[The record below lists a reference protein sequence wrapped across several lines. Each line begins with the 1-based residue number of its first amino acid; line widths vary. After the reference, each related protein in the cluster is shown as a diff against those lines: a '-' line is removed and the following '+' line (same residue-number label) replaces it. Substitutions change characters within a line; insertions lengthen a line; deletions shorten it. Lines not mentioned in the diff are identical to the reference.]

1 MLLECVKE
9 LDEGQILCE
18 ELFAELFSIDDAFVH
33 EQQRQEAERR
43 AAELRVKGQFGKL
56 YRTYKQEMK
65 KAELMTSDR
74 PSYITDFDGEP
85 PLRCG
90 KWIATN
96 DGVWMLGERGRMIA
110 CFHPI
115 YPARILINAETNT
128 CKVEIRFKVR
138 DRWRS
143 CFVDRRTIASKS
155 SIVSLA
161 DQGVQVTSEN
171 AGLLVQYL
179 AEVEAMNEA
188 DIKEQVSTSRLG
200 WIKGTFLPY
209 GNDVV
214 FDNEQ
219 NLVSLFNS
227 IQQVGSRQKW
237 YECVCNIRKTGKIE
251 ALIYIAASLASVLVE
266 PVGAL
271 PFIVDLWG
279 ETGKGKTVALMIA
292 TSIWADPNE
301 GAYMTDAKA
310 TTTAMEIRLNVL
322 NSLPMTLDDM
332 AQIKNQ
338 YDEDFSALVYRWCA
352 GKGRDRS
359 NVNLGLNKMTSWH
372 NCILTNAEHSLVT
385 ETMQGGAINRI
396 IDIEIG
402 DGYIFPNGNEIADLV
417 RNNYGW
423 CGREFVEQVQLMGF
437 EEVREIQRG
446 YVNKIKEYAASQEVE
461 KEEKQI
467 LPMSII
473 LTADEISEK
482 YLFKDGVR
490 LDLAECC
497 DLLKNRGEVSEHER
511 AYTYIKDT
519 IAGNHF
525 RFDNDP
531 DVHVEQW
538 GAFLKGD
545 KEVAIIG
552 KQFERILK
560 EAGFNTRAFLSW
572 ARKNNLVQID
582 SQGKSSVNR
591 RINGISTR
599 CVVLD
604 ITRGD
609 DSDDEFVPFTPSDF
623 DEKNPFM

>member
-9 LDEGQILCE
+9 LDAEQLKSE
-18 ELFAELFSIDDAFVH
+18 EFFAELFSVDDAFVH
-33 EQQRQEAERR
+33 AQCKQEAEAR
-43 AAELRVKGQFGKL
+43 ATELKIKTEFKSL
-56 YRTYKQEMK
+56 YSAFKKEIK
-65 KAELMTSDR
+65 KAELTTTDK
-74 PSYITDFDGEP
+74 PSYMTEFDGEP
-85 PLRCG
+85 SLRSG
-90 KWIATN
+90 RFIAT
-96 DGVWMLGERGRMIA
+96 DGGVWALGEKGKLIA

-115 YPARILINAETNT
+115 YPARILINAETKI
-128 CKVEIRFKVR
+128 CKVELRFKIR
-138 DRWRS
+138 GKWRS

-155 SIVSLA
+155 SIVALA
-161 DQGVQVTSEN
+161 DHGIQVTSEN

-179 AEVEAMNEA
+179 AEVEALNE
-188 DIKEQVSTSRLG
+188 DDVKEQVSTSRLG
-200 WIKGTFLPY
+200 WIGETFLPY

-227 IQQVGSRQKW
+227 INQVGSRQRW
-237 YECVCNIRKTGKIE
+237 YDLISNIRKDRKIE
-251 ALIYIAASLASVLVE
+251 VLIYIAASLASVLVE

-279 ETGKGKTVALMIA
+279 ESGKGKTVLLMIA

-372 NCILTNAEHSLVT
+372 NCILTNAEHSLIT

-396 IDIEIG
+396 IDIEMG
-402 DGYIFPNGNEIADLV
+402 DGYIFPNGNEIADTV

-437 EEVREIQRG
+437 ETIREMQRG
-446 YVNKIKEYAASQEVE
+446 YAAKIKEYATSKDVE

-473 LTADEISEK
+473 LTADEIAEK

-497 DLLKNRGEVSEHER
+497 DLLKNRGEISEHLR
-511 AYTYIKDT
+511 AYHLIKET
-519 IAGNHF
+519 IAGNVF

-531 DVHVEQW
+531 DKNVEQW
-538 GAFLKGD
+538 GALFD
-545 KEVAIIG
+545 NDRYAAIIS
-552 KQFERILK
+552 KQFEKIMK
-560 EAGFNTRAFLSW
+560 EAGFNTKAFLSW
-572 ARKNNLVQID
+572 ARKNDVVQTD
-582 SQGKSSVNR
+582 SQGKASITR
-591 RINGISTR
+591 RINGLLTR
-599 CVVLD
+599 CVVIDLEFD
-604 ITRGD
+604 DNTEDFIPAETR
-609 DSDDEFVPFTPSDF
+609 SPFD
-623 DEKNPFM
+623 